1 MNEPYTLPW
10 DIANDA
16 LLALS
21 GVTDA
26 LDRIDELS
34 RIVAET
40 SEAKD
45 LKSQDASQLWI
56 AMDRIAKLARTIS
69 YTAQDYKELVDVARE
84 KLEDAMQEVP
94 SGVASGASEGAGNE

>member
-10 DIANDA
+10 DIADDA

-45 LKSQDASQLWI
+45 LKSQDAPQLWI

-69 YTAQDYKELVDVARE
+69 YTAQDHKELVDDARE

-94 SGVASGASEGAGNE
+94 SGAASGASEGAGNE